1 MKGLTVRQPWAS
13 LIVNGVKVIET
24 RTRPVWSVRGRIGI
38 IAGLH
43 EPADMSSVGDFTYW
57 RRSPAGW
64 IDRKGVHEV
73 TGHEIEAHR
82 GALIGTVELYD
93 CVPIVATV
101 PVADWPKSDCIN
113 VHGRFAQMNRWDPM
127 GIGGWL
133 VAESLDDQLPYGD
146 FTPGRFAWMLR
157 DPEPLAE
164 PIPMRGALGWQ
175 EVEIP

>member
-93 CVPIVATV
+93 CVPIVGSKGCRDETKHLCVVNQNALLHSSLWSPFDSGETE
-101 PVADWPKSDCIN
+101 I
-113 VHGRFAQMNRWDPM
+113 
-127 GIGGWL
+127 L
-133 VAESLDDQLPYGD
+133 VSDQLPYGD
-146 FTPGRFAWMLR
+146 FSTPGRWAWLLR
-157 DPEPLAE
+157 DPQPLAE

>member
-1 MKGLTVRQPWAS
+1 MT
-13 LIVNGVKVIET
+13 
-24 RTRPVWSVRGRIGI
+24 
-38 IAGLH
+38 
-43 EPADMSSVGDFTYW
+43 
-57 RRSPAGW
+57 
-64 IDRKGVHEV
+64 
-73 TGHEIEAHR
+73 
-82 GALIGTVELYD
+82 
-93 CVPIVATV
+93 
-101 PVADWPKSDCIN
+101 
-113 VHGRFAQMNRWDPM
+113 RWDPM